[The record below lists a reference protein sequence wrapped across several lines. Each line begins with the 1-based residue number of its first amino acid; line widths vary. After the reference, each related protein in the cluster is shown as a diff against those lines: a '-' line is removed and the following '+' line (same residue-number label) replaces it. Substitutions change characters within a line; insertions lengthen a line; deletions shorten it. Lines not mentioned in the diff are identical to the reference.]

1 MHILGKVA
9 IPDAQLRKVSLGDV
23 PNGHLASP
31 DLDLKKRHHLS
42 GDAAMFL
49 HNIAEEL
56 GELPTPC
63 GSGGFWP
70 GLRELCVVANQRS
83 GLGVAAH
90 QLQHSLLRFAVVI
103 PTAIHPRAWSQVHC
117 RVVGARCSLRRSS

>member
-42 GDAAMFL
+42 RDAAMFL
-49 HNIAEEL
+49 HKIAEEL
-56 GELPTPC
+56 GELPTRAAVEV
-63 GSGGFWP
+63 SGPGFVS
-70 GLRELCVVANQRS
+70 CAS
-83 GLGVAAH
+83 
-90 QLQHSLLRFAVVI
+90 
-103 PTAIHPRAWSQVHC
+103 
-117 RVVGARCSLRRSS
+117 